1 MTHIIAA
8 LVGKCH
14 LRFGTV
20 LRDKAGV
27 SAVEFALI
35 VPVMMLVLLG
45 IIEFGSILFDRTDMH
60 TAVRSGVQ
68 YVMNGGR
75 NTDDASNIVLM
86 SWSTKPETGTV
97 NVTRYCLCTEAEHA
111 CSLPCSDMS
120 VPEAYIWIEA
130 SATLGGLVYSY
141 GHKADEVVR
150 IR

>member
-1 MTHIIAA
+1 MTHIIAT
-8 LVGKCH
+8 LVGKYH

-27 SAVEFALI
+27 SAIEFALVAPVI
-35 VPVMMLVLLG
+35 VIVLLG
-45 IIEFGSILFDRTDMH
+45 IIEFGSTLFDRTDMH
-60 TAVRSGVQ
+60 TAVRSGAQ

-75 NTDDASNIVLM
+75 DVDEAGNIVLM

-97 NVTRYCLCTEAEHA
+97 NVTRYCLCAEDEHA
-111 CSLPCSDMS
+111 CSLPCPDLS
-120 VPEAYIWIEA
+120 VPEGYIRIEA
-130 SATLGGLVYSY
+130 SAMLGGLVYNY